1 MFRLI
6 GRFFAFIFTLLFVV
20 FAFASVISG
29 MTLTSAKTL
38 LTGEYLMSAISQDV
52 SAGKVMNLVK
62 GKNTYNED
70 ASFAQIA
77 LEKLDDATIEK
88 YNLTEENME
97 ALMETEKFSAFISG
111 KMTEAVN
118 AAASGETFEMNSAE
132 VVDVLRESEAEFTAI
147 TGVELDDTK
156 YDELQKAV
164 EDAGVKQIAHD
175 FSGNS
180 SSGSGN
186 PMEYLRMAKE
196 LLQSDLDL
204 IMYGAAGVCFLFIL
218 LFNLRKKRRVFFYSG
233 IVILGAGMIFTK
245 LDTLLSMAFHNEET
259 SSMMQSLTDLVTGAA
274 ERVGESA
281 VTIGFVLLVL
291 YVACIVL
298 SIVKGIFFR
307 RRR

>member
-6 GRFFAFIFTLLFVV
+6 GRFLAFIFTLLFTV
-20 FAFASVISG
+20 FAFVSVISG

-38 LTGEYLMSAISQDV
+38 LTGDYLMSAISEDV
-52 SAGKVMNLVK
+52 PAGKVMNLVK
-62 GKNTYNED
+62 GKDTYDEN
-70 ASFAQIA
+70 ASLAQIA
-77 LEKLDDATIEK
+77 VDKLDDATIEK
-88 YNLTEENME
+88 YNLTEENMD
-97 ALMETEKFSAFISG
+97 ALMQTEKFSAFISD
-111 KMTEAVN
+111 KMTQAVN

-147 TGVELDDTK
+147 TGVEMDDAK

-164 EDAGVKQIAHD
+164 EDAGVKKIAHD
-175 FSGNS
+175 FSGSSS
-180 SSGSGN
+180 SSGES
-186 PMEYLRMAKE
+186 PMEYLRVIKE
-196 LLQSDLDL
+196 FLQSDLEL
-204 IMYGAAGVCFLFIL
+204 IMYGAAIICFLFIL

-245 LDTLLSMAFHNEET
+245 LDTVMSMVLPAGKNVR
-259 SSMMQSLTDLVTGAA
+259 SLVQLVTGAA
-274 ERVGESA
+274 ESVGESA

-298 SIVKGIFFR
+298 SIFKGIFFR